1 MKFTKV
7 IKAEFD
13 KDLLVEQFK
22 RELNKIYTTIP
33 KVANNK
39 YILEERINAND
50 LAILKSIV
58 SKLNELKE
66 KFKDDT
72 LEQYMKG
79 IENK

>member
-7 IKAEFD
+7 VKAEFD
-13 KDLLVEQFK
+13 KDLLAEQFK

-33 KVANNK
+33 EVANNK
-39 YILEERINAND
+39 HILEERINAND

-72 LEQYMKG
+72 LEKYMKG

>member
-13 KDLLVEQFK
+13 KDLLAEQFK

-33 KVANNK
+33 EVANNK

-72 LEQYMKG
+72 LEKYMKG

>member
-1 MKFTKV
+1 MKFTKLV
-7 IKAEFD
+7 KAEFD
-13 KDLLVEQFK
+13 KDLLAEQFE

-33 KVANNK
+33 EVVNNK
-39 YILEERINAND
+39 RILEERINAND

>member
-13 KDLLVEQFK
+13 KDLLAEQFE

-33 KVANNK
+33 EVANNK

-72 LEQYMKG
+72 LEQYMKS